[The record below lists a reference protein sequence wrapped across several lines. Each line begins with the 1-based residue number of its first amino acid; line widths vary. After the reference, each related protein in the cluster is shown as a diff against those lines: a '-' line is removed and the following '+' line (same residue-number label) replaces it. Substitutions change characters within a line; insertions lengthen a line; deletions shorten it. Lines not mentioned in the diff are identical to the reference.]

1 MKKLR
6 ISLMLFLGVLASGSL
21 MGMGT
26 IRVDIIPGES
36 ERAQV
41 DVLEAPNSQ
50 FTTELK
56 DSKGKVIYSDE
67 KKVSSLDFEKNYDFS
82 KLPNGKY
89 IFEVKQGDEIDYNNL
104 LVDNGNVQ
112 ILGQEDQV
120 APDFKL
126 DGKYL
131 DFTYPNTTKEKSR
144 LLLYDNQSK
153 KWIFQERLDPEFD
166 IQQSLNLA
174 GLHTGNYKAVLI
186 NGDTTYDYNFYIG

>member
-6 ISLMLFLGVLASGSL
+6 ISLMLFLGVMASGSL
-21 MGMGT
+21 MGMGA
-26 IRVDIIPGES
+26 IRVNIVPGAS
-36 ERAQV
+36 DRAQV

-56 DSKGKVIYSDE
+56 DSDGNIIFADNKE
-67 KKVSSLDFEKNYDFS
+67 VSSLDFEKSYDFS

-89 IFEVKQGDEIDYNNL
+89 TFEVKQGDEVDYDNL
-104 LVDNGNVQ
+104 LINDGKVQ
-112 ILGQEDQV
+112 ILSQEDQV
-120 APDFKL
+120 SPDFKL

-131 DFTYPNTTKEKSR
+131 DFTFPNTTKESSR
-144 LLLYDNQSK
+144 LLLYDNGSK
-153 KWIFQERLDPEFD
+153 KWIFQETLDPKFD

-186 NGDTTYDYNFYIG
+186 SGDTSYDYDFYIG